1 MNARHS
7 ITLALIGAFAVLGLW
22 REEGYFFIVAG
33 AIAAGYGLSLW
44 AWRKRK

>member
-7 ITLALIGAFAVLGLW
+7 IALALIGAFVVLGLW
-22 REEGYFFIVAG
+22 RGEVYFFTVAG